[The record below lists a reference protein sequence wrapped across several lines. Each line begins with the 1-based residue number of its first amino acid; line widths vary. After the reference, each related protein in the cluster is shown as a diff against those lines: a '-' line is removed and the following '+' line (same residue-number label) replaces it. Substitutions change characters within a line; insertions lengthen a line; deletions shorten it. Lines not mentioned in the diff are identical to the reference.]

1 MSSVDYQ
8 AKFDLYDED
17 KVFDTLYL
25 DLEIAGT
32 IFDNNKIYLLQGIT
46 VGAQNHATKVIKA
59 LESKLSG
66 MLNNTDT
73 QKSYTGTHKSWSIF
87 YAFKELLDLIQSSN
101 ANDLNEEYR
110 LFYRGQAGSWEL
122 RPTIFRSGKS
132 GYTDQFRNNYEQI
145 YKSIARKFP
154 ERVKYVAPDNQD
166 ERAANL
172 AELQHYGL
180 GTPLI
185 DITENPFIAL
195 LFMVEG
201 YSSKVDKP
209 EPQLDVYF
217 CRKDGQNM
225 LFQEVKY
232 AQNNPRIIAQKGAF
246 LNFEKMDETLLS
258 GKRKIPR
265 VCIRVKYVEAEL
277 DDDDLRDLPDGAAVE
292 DSASIEGIRE
302 AALTTAVQDIQEK
315 LESYFYKS
323 EDLFPDFY
331 MYLNALKQQYSSTD
345 VHRPWY
351 RYTK

>member
-1 MSSVDYQ
+1 M
-8 AKFDLYDED
+8 E
-17 KVFDTLYL
+17 
-25 DLEIAGT
+25 
-32 IFDNNKIYLLQGIT
+32 
-46 VGAQNHATKVIKA
+46 VIKI
-59 LESKLSG
+59 LESKLSK

-73 QKSYTGTHKSWSIF
+73 QKSYTVTHKSWSIF
-87 YAFKELLDLIQSSN
+87 YAFKELIDLIQSSN
-101 ANDLNEEYR
+101 ANELDEKYR
-110 LFYRGQAGSWEL
+110 LFYRGQAGGWEL
-122 RPTIFRSGKS
+122 RPTIFRSGKR

-154 ERVKYVAPDNQD
+154 ERVKYILPENQD

-217 CRKDGQNM
+217 CRKDGKNM

-265 VCIRVKYVEAEL
+265 VCIRVKYVEAKL
-277 DDDDLRDLPDGAAVE
+277 DDDDLRDLPDGAVE
-292 DSASIEGIRE
+292 ENRDGAGGIRE
-302 AALTTAVQDIQEK
+302 AALITAVQDIQEK

-331 MYLNALKQQYSSTD
+331 MYLNALKQQYSSIED
-345 VHRPWY
+345 HSPWY
-351 RYTK
+351 QYTE